1 MEFHLKAAESR
12 LLGPHERFF
21 FLIFLLMP
29 YENCSAFKKMQ
40 EKSFQDE
47 IAVLHNVHYTIMDL
61 FPGSSNICSIDHA
74 QNILNPDRGGNFR
87 AFNL

>member
-1 MEFHLKAAESR
+1 
-12 LLGPHERFF
+12 
-21 FLIFLLMP
+21 
-29 YENCSAFKKMQ
+29 MQ

-47 IAVLHNVHYTIMDL
+47 IAVLHNVHYTIMDVSWL
-61 FPGSSNICSIDHA
+61 QQYMFYIDHA

>member
-1 MEFHLKAAESR
+1 
-12 LLGPHERFF
+12 
-21 FLIFLLMP
+21 
-29 YENCSAFKKMQ
+29 MQ